1 MKNKK
6 KFHNVRVLE
15 TDDDFKNEDIYEPI
29 GEINDSDEEY
39 AIL

>member
-1 MKNKK
+1 
-6 KFHNVRVLE
+6 VLE
-15 TDDDFKNEDIYEPI
+15 TDDDFKNEDIIEPI